1 MIMLKNVVRKNSYY
15 DSATLML
22 VSSKVAQQ
30 VRGSKNIAVL
40 MSTEMNKELMRG
52 AGLLNEDG
60 EAAAPNDL
68 IFAVRSDTVEEIE
81 AAIASAVEILEKKNT
96 ERASRNEGRNYK
108 TTQEALSALGGADI
122 AVISLPGAFAHFEAK
137 RLLNAGVNILMF
149 SDNVSLENENMLKD
163 LALEKNLLM
172 MGPDCG
178 TAVINGVGLGFSN
191 KVKPGCVGIV
201 AASGTGLQEVMTLVS
216 NFGGGISQA
225 LGTGGRDV
233 KEEVGGKMMLHCID
247 MLEADPRTE
256 IIVIVSKPPAPS
268 VTAKLSERIKKLSKP
283 VVACL
288 LGDTSNLLGDT
299 RCYVAHTLTETAQIC
314 LDLVVGKG
322 ATIPSRGDE
331 NEVVR
336 KVKEGLSGSQKYI
349 RGLYCGGTLSY
360 ETQLIIRNALGAVYS
375 NAPLNYDFKLH
386 DSQFSR
392 EHTVLDLGEDEFTV
406 GQPHPMIE
414 HSLRRER
421 LLREALDP
429 SVAVI
434 ALDIY
439 IGYGSHDEAGKL
451 LAEHVTEARELLA
464 REGRSVG
471 FFARICGSF
480 EDYQGYETQKE
491 ILEAAG
497 ITVFETNEQC
507 ARAAVAV
514 VSQ

>member
-1 MIMLKNVVRKNSYY
+1 MLKNVVRKNSYY

-40 MSTEMNKELMRG
+40 MATEMNKELMRG

-414 HSLRRER
+414 PSLRRER